1 MDLLQIIKKN
11 LFIQNFAASIISAI
25 PPYLEFTVSKYFAIK
40 KAMYVTAHDATHG
53 SYLEFGVFT
62 GSSFNFAIK
71 AKKKMDKIFGKMD
84 CEFIGFD
91 SFQGFGE
98 ISKNDE
104 HPAFKNKVFSVFV
117 NKEKVIQNIQKISKG
132 QKSRIIEGFYKDT
145 IKNKTTVDFKI
156 DKARVIMID
165 CDLKE
170 STQLALE
177 FVKPSIQEGTVI
189 IFDDYNCYKGNKDKG
204 EFAAFSDFRKKYP
217 EISFRRIFD
226 CGYFGRAFIACKIN

>member
-1 MDLLQIIKKN
+1 MDLLKIIKNN
-11 LFIQNFAASIISAI
+11 LFIQNFAASIIAAI
-25 PPYLEFTVSKYFAIK
+25 PPYLEFSTSKYFAIK

-117 NKEKVIQNIQKISKG
+117 NTGLLVTLFIFALRPTLKGEISNYKLRITKG
-132 QKSRIIEGFYKDT
+132 LFRIILMLLNMTKT
-145 IKNKTTVDFKI
+145 KN
-156 DKARVIMID
+156 
-165 CDLKE
+165 L
-170 STQLALE
+170 
-177 FVKPSIQEGTVI
+177 
-189 IFDDYNCYKGNKDKG
+189 
-204 EFAAFSDFRKKYP
+204 
-217 EISFRRIFD
+217 
-226 CGYFGRAFIACKIN
+226 